1 MTTRT
6 PWEDYPDHEVLRLQV
21 TGPHARVLWDV
32 EAHPFIVRWSIPS
45 NAHRLTACVTR
56 IREFATLEE
65 AIAAFRRPFTGFS
78 VDLCGYNGG
87 PPGRHMDRLA
97 WRKCTKANKWHVSVP
112 RELRGGLK
120 EGE

>member
-6 PWEDYPDHEVLRLQV
+6 PWADYPDHEVLRLQV
-21 TGPHARVLWDV
+21 TGPHERVLWDTA
-32 EAHPFIVRWSIPS
+32 AHPYVVRWTVPY
-45 NAHRLTACVTR
+45 ADRLTTCVTR

-65 AIAAFRRPFTGFS
+65 AIAAFKRPFRGLS

-97 WRKCTKANKWHVSVP
+97 WRKCTKPNHWHESVP
-112 RELRGGLK
+112 REARG
-120 EGE
+120 